1 VPYKAP
7 GTDYHRYVGI
17 YQRLYYDRVLLCG
30 QFIDDSVANNIMSIL
45 WYLHKEDRN
54 KPIYMYVRRAALH
67 TAVVCLSEKH
77 DPQSPLRTCRRFAHR
92 SPVPSIHVLACQVL

>member
-1 VPYKAP
+1 MPYKAP

-54 KPIYMYVRRAALH
+54 KPIYMCVPASCPLPPACATAAVTDH
-67 TAVVCLSEKH
+67 
-77 DPQSPLRTCRRFAHR
+77 
-92 SPVPSIHVLACQVL
+92 